1 MVATERMKRAETEDE
16 LKEAR
21 LEQEALR
28 SALRLVEG
36 ENSNLREASQT
47 AALSSSESTASSSN
61 HDADTTSSAD
71 QVQDQV
77 KSRLELVRTRLRS
90 SSQVAMK
97 SPIISPPRRDSDIP
111 FPASPEPEPR
121 PHTALP
127 VLGSETEPHLL
138 PPDAS
143 TDSSA
148 TPTGALPSHDI
159 PPRPSPPRSPMPRS
173 ASAPTLPSLY
183 DNEEPSPWADVPS
196 DLSSATPRSTLFST
210 AAVYTL
216 R

>member
-47 AALSSSESTASSSN
+47 
-61 HDADTTSSAD
+61 
-71 QVQDQV
+71 
-77 KSRLELVRTRLRS
+77 
-90 SSQVAMK
+90 VAMK

-196 DLSSATPRSTLFST
+196 DLSSATPRSSLFSA